1 MKINELPTALK
12 QFVDQ
17 VNILLESDL
26 VENEFHPKVGEAMKA
41 LVVKDDWL
49 DPVYAQPHPQYYQQY
64 LLYADPDDRF
74 SVVSFVWGP
83 GQHTPVHDH
92 TVWGV
97 VGMLRG
103 LEQAINFEIN
113 ADGTPIPVGSTMTLE
128 PGDIALVSPMI
139 GDVHKVQ
146 NALDD
151 QVSISIHAYG
161 ANIGHIKRHVF
172 PEQGGPAKDFI
183 SGYANTES

>member
-1 MKINELPTALK
+1 MQINNMPIALNQFIHEVNKLLDENLPENELHP
-12 QFVDQ
+12 Q
-17 VNILLESDL
+17 VG
-26 VENEFHPKVGEAMKA
+26 VAMKA
-41 LVVKDDWL
+41 LVANDNWL
-49 DPVYAQPHPQYYQQY
+49 DQQYAQPHPQYYQQY

-83 GQHTPVHDH
+83 GQHTPIHDH

-103 LEQAINFEIN
+103 LEQAVNYEISP
-113 ADGTPIPVGSTMTLE
+113 DGTPTPVGTTMTLT
-128 PGDIALVSPMI
+128 PGDIALVSPMM

-151 QVSISIHAYG
+151 QVSISIHVYG
-161 ANIGHIKRHVF
+161 GNIGNIKRHVF
-172 PEQGGPAKDFI
+172 PEQGGAAKDFI
-183 SGYANTES
+183 SGYANAAA

>member
-1 MKINELPTALK
+1 MQLKNMPAALNR
-12 QFVDQ
+12 FVDQ
-17 VNILLESDL
+17 VNGLLDSGLAEDEL
-26 VENEFHPKVGEAMKA
+26 HPQVAQAMKA
-41 LVVKDDWL
+41 LVANDDWL
-49 DPVYAQPHPQYYQQY
+49 DPKYAQPHSHYYQQY
-64 LLYADPDDRF
+64 LLYADPAERF

-83 GQHTPVHDH
+83 GQHTPIHDH

-103 LEQAINFEIN
+103 LEQAVNYQIG
-113 ADGTPIPVGSTMTLE
+113 ADGTPAPIGETMTLN
-128 PGDIALVSPMI
+128 PGDIALVSPAI

-161 ANIGHIKRHVF
+161 GNIGKIKRHVF
-172 PEQGGPAKDFI
+172 PEQGGAAKDFI
-183 SGYANTES
+183 SGYANAES